1 MEYDRIVRL
10 RLFKSTCGVGV
21 TKGTSIK
28 KIDLSVF
35 RQVNVRFYKINV
47 C

>member
-1 MEYDRIVRL
+1 MVKTIQVYIQT
-10 RLFKSTCGVGV
+10 FNCGVGV
-21 TKGTSIK
+21 TEGTSIK

-47 C
+47 Y